1 MAVKE
6 VGDGLATAAELT
18 SAVMESYDK
27 LDISK
32 RKYVGLVLIPAL
44 LVFAASV
51 VGLFVLPL
59 PFAARVPVP
68 MFGGLV
74 LVAAV
79 IYPKIYLS
87 SLENQID
94 NQLHLVMTH
103 MTVLSTTN
111 IDRMEVFRTLANEEE
126 YGVAAEEI
134 RRVVHLVDTWNQS
147 LDDACRRRAEEVP
160 SEAMA
165 DFFDR
170 LGYTMGAGQSL
181 EEFLVSE
188 QDVMLAKYETLYES
202 SLSNLEVMKD
212 LYMSMIL
219 SMTFALV
226 FAIVLPILTGN
237 DPTATVAAVIVLFV
251 FVQLGF
257 YAMIRATSP
266 YDPIWFHP
274 DERAPGDLKLWASLG
289 LGGGLSFLI
298 IGITAAGMFG
308 YGPGLPGLLWF
319 LDDVR
324 LPLYLAV
331 PISPLF
337 ITGVVLRTEEQA
349 ITARDGEFPSFIRA
363 LGATES
369 AKQSTTTDVLTTLR
383 DKNFGDLSPS
393 IERLYRRL
401 NMRISTTGAWE
412 QFTYDTRSYLIQ
424 KFSEMY
430 LVGRQMGGDPKMLG
444 ELISKN
450 MNAVNQLREQ
460 RRQAAM
466 TFIGLL
472 YGITA
477 AATFAFFI
485 GLEIVAI
492 LADLTADFELDQMDI
507 GQIVYPGAYDIPL
520 IEYLLLTV
528 VLFNAALS
536 SQMIRRIDGGNPAN
550 GYIHFV
556 LLTWLGAATAIATR
570 TLVNA
575 ILTI

>member
-1 MAVKE
+1 MAVKQM
-6 VGDGLATAAELT
+6 GDGLSTALELT
-18 SAVMESYDK
+18 ADIAASYEK

-32 RKYVGLVLIPAL
+32 RTYLGLVLLPAV

-59 PFAARVPVP
+59 PLLARVPVP

-87 SLENQID
+87 SLETQID

-111 IDRMEVFRTLANEEE
+111 IDRMEVFRTLAKEDE

-134 RRVVHLVDTWNQS
+134 RRIVHLVDTWNQS
-147 LDDACRRRAEEVP
+147 LDDACRRRAQEVP
-160 SEAMA
+160 SDAMA

-188 QDVMLAKYETLYES
+188 QDVMLAKYETRYES
-202 SLSNLEVMKD
+202 ALSNLEVMKD

-226 FAIVLPILTGN
+226 FAVVLPILTGN

-266 YDPIWFHP
+266 YDPIWYHP
-274 DERAPGDLKLWASLG
+274 DGRSPGDLRLWASLI
-289 LGGGLSFLI
+289 GGGGFSLVL

-308 YGPGLPGLLWF
+308 YGPGLPGLLF
-319 LDDVR
+319 FVGDVQ
-324 LPLYLAV
+324 LPLYVAV
-331 PISPLF
+331 PVSPLVV
-337 ITGVVLRTEEQA
+337 TGVVLRNEEQA
-349 ITARDGEFPSFIRA
+349 ITARDAEFPSFVRA

-383 DKNFGDLSPS
+383 DKNFGELSDA
-393 IERLYRRL
+393 IDRLYRRL
-401 NMRISTTGAWE
+401 NVRISTEGAWDE
-412 QFTYDTRSYLIQ
+412 FTRDTRSYLIQ

-430 LVGRQMGGDPKMLG
+430 LVGRRMGGDPKMLG
-444 ELISKN
+444 ELISTN
-450 MNAVNQLREQ
+450 MSTVNQLREQ
-460 RRQAAM
+460 RRQAAT

-485 GLEIVAI
+485 GLEVVAI

-520 IEYLLLTV
+520 IEYLLLVV

-556 LLTWLGAATAIATR
+556 LLTWLGAVTAIATR

-575 ILTI
+575 ILSI

>member
-1 MAVKE
+1 MSVKRA
-6 VGDGLATAAELT
+6 GDSLATVMSITSELL
-18 SAVMESYDK
+18 ESYEK
-27 LDISK
+27 LDVSK
-32 RKYVGLVLIPAL
+32 GRYVGYVLVPAAGLFLLSVVAAL
-44 LVFAASV
+44 LAP
-51 VGLFVLPL
+51 LPL
-59 PFAARVPVP
+59 AARVPIP
-68 MFGGLV
+68 MLGGLA
-74 LVAAV
+74 LVSAV
-79 IYPKIYLS
+79 VYPKIYLS
-87 SLENQID
+87 SRERHID

-111 IDRMEVFRTLANEEE
+111 IDRMEVFRTLAAEEE

-134 RRVVHLVDTWNQS
+134 GRIVHLVDTWNQS
-147 LDDACRRRAEEVP
+147 LDDACRRRAKKVP
-160 SEAMA
+160 SEAMG

-170 LGYTMGAGQSL
+170 LGYTLGAGQSL
-181 EEFLVSE
+181 EDFLVSE

-274 DERAPGDLKLWASLG
+274 EERAPGDLKLWASLG
-289 LGGGLSFLI
+289 IGGGLSFLI
-298 IGITAAGMFG
+298 IAVTAGGMFG

-331 PISPLF
+331 PVSPLI
-337 ITGVVLRTEEQA
+337 ITGIVLRQEEQA

-383 DKNFGDLSPS
+383 EKNFGALSPA

-401 NMRISTTGAWE
+401 NMRISTEGAWRS
-412 QFTYDTRSYLIQ
+412 FTYDTRSYLIQ

-460 RRQAAM
+460 RRQAAV

-492 LADLTADFELDQMDI
+492 LAELTADFELDQMDI

-575 ILTI
+575 ILSI